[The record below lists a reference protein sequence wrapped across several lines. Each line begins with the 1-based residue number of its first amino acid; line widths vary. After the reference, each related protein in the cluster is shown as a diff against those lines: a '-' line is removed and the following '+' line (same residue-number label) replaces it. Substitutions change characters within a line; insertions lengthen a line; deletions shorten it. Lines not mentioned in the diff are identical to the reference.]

1 MRIEQ
6 SMPRKGNCID
16 NGAMEQVFGDLALDD
31 PARFTEETPYR
42 PSSPYS
48 STKEAT
54 EARYKSQ
61 GQ

>member
-1 MRIEQ
+1 
-6 SMPRKGNCID
+6 MPRKGNCID
-16 NGAMEQVFGDLALDD
+16 NGAMEQVFGDLELDD

-54 EARYKSQ
+54 EARYRSQ